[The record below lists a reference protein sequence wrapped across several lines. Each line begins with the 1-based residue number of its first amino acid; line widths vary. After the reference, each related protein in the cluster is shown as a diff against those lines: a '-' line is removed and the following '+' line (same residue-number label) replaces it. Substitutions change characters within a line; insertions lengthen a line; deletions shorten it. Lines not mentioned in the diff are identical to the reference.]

1 MTWLISKKIRSIKKG
16 RLFLKD
22 KDTVMLDGVAITY
35 YLSDKA
41 VHIDNNEE
49 LKSIIKNP
57 KTAIELAR
65 ILKDRYYRRYG
76 SELSVTELSMAIE
89 IYGHIYPEKIAGAV
103 KAIPIPDFIEDKLD
117 HLMEKTDIIDLG
129 EEGIDQNR
137 KIWDAIAKII
147 PV

>member
-1 MTWLISKKIRSIKKG
+1 M
-16 RLFLKD
+16 KD
-22 KDTVMLDGVAITY
+22 KGTVMMDGAAITY

-57 KTAIELAR
+57 KTAIALAGK
-65 ILKDRYYRRYG
+65 LKERYYKRYG

-103 KAIPIPDFIEDKLD
+103 KSIPIPDFIEDRLD
-117 HLMEKTDIIDLG
+117 DLMDKTDFIDSG
-129 EEGIDQNR
+129 EESIDQNR

>member
-1 MTWLISKKIRSIKKG
+1 M
-16 RLFLKD
+16 KD
-22 KDTVMLDGVAITY
+22 KGTVMMDGAAITY

-57 KTAIELAR
+57 KTAIALAGK
-65 ILKDRYYRRYG
+65 LKERYYQRYG

-103 KAIPIPDFIEDKLD
+103 KSIPIPDFIEDRLD
-117 HLMEKTDIIDLG
+117 NLMDKTDFIDSG
-129 EEGIDQNR
+129 EVSIDQNR

>member
-1 MTWLISKKIRSIKKG
+1 M
-16 RLFLKD
+16 KD
-22 KDTVMLDGVAITY
+22 KDTVMVDGVVITY

-57 KTAIELAR
+57 KTAIALAR
-65 ILKDRYYRRYG
+65 KLKKRYYKRYG
-76 SELSVTELSMAIE
+76 AELSVTELSMAIE
-89 IYGHIYPEKIAGAV
+89 IYGHIYPEKIASAV

-117 HLMEKTDIIDLG
+117 DLIDKTDFIDSG
-129 EEGIDQNR
+129 EESIDQNR

>member
-1 MTWLISKKIRSIKKG
+1 MKE
-16 RLFLKD
+16 
-22 KDTVMLDGVAITY
+22 KDTVMVDGVAITY
-35 YLSDKA
+35 YLSNKA

-49 LKSIIKNP
+49 LKLIIKDP
-57 KTAIELAR
+57 KTAIALAR
-65 ILKDRYYRRYG
+65 KLKERYYKRYG

-103 KAIPIPDFIEDKLD
+103 KSIPIPDFIEDKLD
-117 HLMEKTDIIDLG
+117 DLMDKTDFIDSG
-129 EEGIDQNR
+129 EESIDQNR